1 MSPSS
6 REGRMPSKK
15 SLFSRFMSYY
25 KPYRGL
31 FFLDMLVAAA
41 ASVLSILAPYF
52 VRRVLA
58 LLDTPS
64 SEMVVFYLSLVLVLY
79 IMDAVCTFVRIK
91 WGHYLGVWIENDMRR
106 DLFHHLQKLS
116 FSYFDKNKTGDI
128 MSRISNDLFNIAEVA
143 HHCPEDLVISLITII
158 GAYILMFIMCPP
170 LAAVSIIPLP
180 IMAVYG
186 IVFNKRLK
194 RTNKAI
200 RKRIAQIN
208 VTAENSIQ
216 GIREVKAYSREE
228 MQEDKFKESN
238 TSLKESREDLYKE
251 MAHYQSGISF
261 MRQLYYF
268 ITVAGGIVLIKRGTV
283 TVADLV
289 TFVLYVSVVIP
300 PIDRLIN
307 FTEQFTQGVS
317 SFERFTEIMD
327 VDPSIN
333 DKSDARPLEVTNG
346 DISFR
351 DVSFQYDGEDGLV
364 LDNLSLDIKGGTR
377 VALVGESGAG
387 KSTIVSLLA
396 RFYEKNSGS
405 ITIDGQEVSDV
416 TQRSLHS
423 NIGFVQQDV
432 FLFDASIR
440 DNIAYGK
447 SGATD
452 DEIWLALEKADLASF
467 VSSLPDGLDT
477 EVGERGTRLSGG
489 QKQRLSIARV
499 FLKNPPILVF
509 DEATSSLDTE
519 SETAI
524 SKAFNELAKGRTSII
539 IAHRLSTVIDSDE
552 IFVINRGKVE
562 EKGSHEEL
570 INKKGLY
577 YKLYS
582 LK

>member
-1 MSPSS
+1 MSSS
-6 REGRMPSKK
+6 RGLIK
-15 SLFSRFMSYY
+15 RFMTYY
-25 KPYRGL
+25 KPYKGW
-31 FFLDMLVAAA
+31 FFLDMAVASIS
-41 ASVLSILAPYF
+41 SVLSILAPYF
-52 VRRVLA
+52 VRKILSIIQGPEEGILKEVI
-58 LLDTPS
+58 
-64 SEMVVFYLSLVLVLY
+64 VFYLSIVLSLY
-79 IMDAVCTFVRIK
+79 ILDAVCNYIRIK
-91 WGHYLGVWIENDMRR
+91 WGHYLGVWIENDMRL

-116 FSYFDKNKTGDI
+116 FSYFDRTKTGDI

-143 HHCPEDLVISLITII
+143 HHGPEDFLISIITII

-186 IVFNKRLK
+186 IIFNRRLK

-200 RKRIAQIN
+200 RKRIAEIN

-216 GIREVKAYSREE
+216 GIREVKSYSREE
-228 MQEDKFKESN
+228 LQEEKFEKSN
-238 TSLKESREDLYKE
+238 VNLKESRENLYRE
-251 MAHYQSGISF
+251 MASYQSGISF

-268 ITVAGGIVLIKRGTV
+268 VTIAGGIVLILQNKV

-289 TFVLYVSVVIP
+289 TFILYVSVVLP

-307 FTEQFTQGVS
+307 FTEQFTQGIS

-327 VDPSIN
+327 VMPSIN
-333 DKSDARPLEVTNG
+333 DKADAKPLVVTHG
-346 DISFR
+346 DIVFD
-351 DVSFQYDGEDGLV
+351 DVSFHYNEGEDGV
-364 LDNLSLDIKGGTR
+364 LDHFSMRIEGGKR

-387 KSTIVSLLA
+387 KSTSVSLLA
-396 RFYEKNSGS
+396 RFYEKDSGS
-405 ITIDGQEVSDV
+405 ITIDGQEVDSV
-416 TQRSLHS
+416 TQRSLRA

-440 DNIAYGK
+440 DNLSYGK
-447 SGATD
+447 PGATD
-452 DEIWLALEKADLASF
+452 DEIWEALKKANLASF
-467 VSSLPDGLDT
+467 VLSLPNGLDT

-499 FLKNPPILVF
+499 FLKNPPILIF

-519 SETAI
+519 SETLI
-524 SKAFNELAKGRTSII
+524 QDAFNELAKGRTSIV
-539 IAHRLSTVIDSDE
+539 IAHRLSTIIDSDE
-552 IFVINRGKVE
+552 IFVVNRGRIE
-562 EKGSHEEL
+562 ERGTHDEL
-570 INKKGLY
+570 IAKRGLY